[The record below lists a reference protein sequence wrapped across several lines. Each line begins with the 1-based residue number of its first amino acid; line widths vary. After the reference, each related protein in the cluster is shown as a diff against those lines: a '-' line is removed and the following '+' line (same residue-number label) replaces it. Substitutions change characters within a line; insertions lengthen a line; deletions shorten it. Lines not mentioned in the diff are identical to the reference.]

1 VRYKGH
7 IRHFGH
13 QTMGRQGAGARSALT
28 GAESL
33 QDIWNRV
40 ARLGRRC
47 GTSGVQRK
55 VCSGGGEPPWRQT
68 PTAVTLAFMRRG
80 APSYLGMRLI

>member
-33 QDIWNRV
+33 QDASGTVLRGSV
-40 ARLGRRC
+40 GVVELQVFRGKFALGGVSLPGSKRQRL
-47 GTSGVQRK
+47 
-55 VCSGGGEPPWRQT
+55 
-68 PTAVTLAFMRRG
+68 
-80 APSYLGMRLI
+80 